1 MGLKEKLFKKVNR
14 QHFVQNYKRM
24 WPFVKPYWFR
34 ALVAMLLCFPVG
46 SMDAVV
52 AWSLRPFLDV
62 VLVKD
67 SATSGQ
73 AWWVPAF
80 IIGLTVV
87 QGVLT
92 YALTYLNTWLGT
104 HISNDLKQALFNKLV
119 TFEAAFFDTRNSGL
133 IVQRFNNDAD
143 MACSGLLDNV
153 RLFVSRFFS
162 SVSLV
167 FVLLYNSWQLSIIA
181 IVILGITFYPV
192 TRIRN
197 MIKSVMRQSVNVM
210 AKTITMMNETYA
222 GNRTITAYNYQNQQ
236 RSNFADVMKELFRLR
251 IKMTQRTAWLTPM
264 MHITTSFGVAA
275 AIGYGSHL
283 ILSGELTTG
292 AFVSFITALL
302 LLYNPL
308 KHIGNQFNKVTFS
321 FMAVER
327 CFSFLE
333 RTPPIH
339 DKENAVELKE
349 VKNTI
354 EFRNVDFSYQKGPR
368 VLKGIN
374 LNVKVGE
381 SVALVGNSGGG
392 KSTIV
397 NLIPRFYDITSKKG
411 GIYIDGIDIR
421 DITLE
426 SLRDKMAVVFQ
437 DNFLFDTTIR
447 DNVKI
452 GKPDATDEEILR
464 ALDMAF
470 LTDFINAQKEG
481 LDTRIGERGV
491 LLSGGQKQR
500 IAIARAFIKNAP
512 IIILDEATS
521 ALDNKSE
528 VVVQKA
534 IENLMKDRTVF
545 VIAHRLSTVRN
556 ADKIVVINEGEIV
569 ETGTHDELMAIENG
583 VYRALYNTQ
592 FQKGLQAPSPEASE
606 GNDHPKDTDAKQKGD
621 TPPEDAKQEV
631 A

>member
-1 MGLKEKLFKKVNR
+1 MGIKEKLSKKINN
-14 QHFVQNYKRM
+14 QQFVRNYRRM

-67 SATSGQ
+67 TATSAQ

-80 IIGLTVV
+80 IVGLTVV
-87 QGVLT
+87 QGILT
-92 YALTYLNTWLGT
+92 YALTYLNTWLGV

-119 TFEAAFFDTRNSGL
+119 TFEAAFFDARNSGV

-143 MACSGLLDNV
+143 MACAGLLDNV

-181 IVILGITFYPV
+181 IIILGVTFYPV

-236 RSNFADVMKELFRLR
+236 KTNFAGVMKELFRLR

-264 MHITTSFGVAA
+264 MHITTSLGVAA

-283 ILSGELTTG
+283 IISGDLTTG

-308 KHIGNQFNKVTFS
+308 KHIGNQFNKVQFS

-327 CFSFLE
+327 CFSQLE
-333 RTPPIH
+333 RTPPIR

-349 VKNTI
+349 VRDTI
-354 EFRNVDFSYQKGPR
+354 EFRNVDFSYKKGTP
-368 VLKGIN
+368 VLKKIN
-374 LNVKVGE
+374 LNVKVGQ
-381 SVALVGNSGGG
+381 SIALVGNSGGG

-397 NLIPRFYDITSKKG
+397 NLIPRFYDVTTKKG
-411 GIYIDGIDIR
+411 GIFIDGVDIR
-421 DITLE
+421 DMTLE

-437 DNFLFDTTIR
+437 DNFLFDGTVR

-452 GKPDATDEEILR
+452 GKPDATDEEIMT
-464 ALDMAF
+464 ALDMAY
-470 LTDFINAQKEG
+470 LTDFIKSQKDG

-500 IAIARAFIKNAP
+500 VAIARAFIKNAP

-556 ADKIVVINEGEIV
+556 ADKIVVVNEGKIV
-569 ETGTHDELMAIENG
+569 ETGTHDELMAIESG

-592 FQKGLQAPSPEASE
+592 FQKGLHTLKTEPAEESTIDKPVI
-606 GNDHPKDTDAKQKGD
+606 KQDKSSM
-621 TPPEDAKQEV
+621 PPETIQEV

>member
-1 MGLKEKLFKKVNR
+1 MGIKEKLSKKFNN
-14 QHFVQNYKRM
+14 QLFVHNYKRM

-34 ALVAMLLCFPVG
+34 ALIAMLLCFPVG
-46 SMDAVV
+46 SMDAIV

-80 IIGLTVV
+80 IVGLTVV
-87 QGVLT
+87 QGALT
-92 YALTYLNTWLGT
+92 YAVTYLNTWLGT

-143 MACSGLLDNV
+143 TACSGLLDNV

-162 SVSLV
+162 SVSLIA
-167 FVLLYNSWQLSIIA
+167 VLLYNSWQLSVIA

-236 RSNFADVMKELFRLR
+236 KSNFASVMKELFRLR

-333 RTPPIH
+333 RKPPIR

-349 VKNTI
+349 VKDSI
-354 EFRNVDFSYQKGPR
+354 EFRNVDFSYKKGVP
-368 VLKGIN
+368 VLKKIN
-374 LNVKVGE
+374 LNVKVGQ
-381 SVALVGNSGGG
+381 SIALVGNSGGG

-411 GIYIDGIDIR
+411 GIFIDGVDIR
-421 DITLE
+421 DMTLE

-437 DNFLFDTTIR
+437 DNFLFDTSIR
-447 DNVKI
+447 DNIRI
-452 GKPDATDEEILR
+452 GKPDATDEEIMA

-470 LTDFINAQKEG
+470 LTDFIKSQKDG

-500 IAIARAFIKNAP
+500 VAIARAFIKNAP

-556 ADKIVVINEGEIV
+556 ADKIVVVNEGEIV
-569 ETGTHDELMAIENG
+569 ETGTHDELMAIESG

-592 FQKGLQAPSPEASE
+592 FQKGLHTLKTEPIEDKP
-606 GNDHPKDTDAKQKGD
+606 AKKHD
-621 TPPEDAKQEV
+621 DSSMPVETMQEV